1 MRAWAAP
8 GRNRARPGHK
18 EEGEEEEEGEM
29 GNCGTREENAVVA
42 AHAQG
47 IHPFRFAPGFS
58 WADSCRWLFGLDLR
72 LGISNCIG
80 ISSLLDY
87 LPAPSWRLFLLVGG
101 LTVTVDVVTKNAF
114 FLGFLL
120 RCRLVYL

>member
-1 MRAWAAP
+1 
-8 GRNRARPGHK
+8 
-18 EEGEEEEEGEM
+18 M

-58 WADSCRWLFGLDLR
+58 WADSCRWLLGLDLR
-72 LGISNCIG
+72 LGTSNCIG

-87 LPAPSWRLFLLVGG
+87 FPAPSWLLVLLVGG
-101 LTVTVDVVTKNAF
+101 LTVTVDVDYKNAF

-120 RCRLVYL
+120 RCLLVYL

>member
-1 MRAWAAP
+1 
-8 GRNRARPGHK
+8 
-18 EEGEEEEEGEM
+18 M

-58 WADSCRWLFGLDLR
+58 WADSCRWLLGLDLR
-72 LGISNCIG
+72 LGTSNCIG

-87 LPAPSWRLFLLVGG
+87 FPAPSWLLVLLVGG
-101 LTVTVDVVTKNAF
+101 LTVTVDVDYQKCFLSWLSIAMPFGLSVVSDWRFGCKIRF
-114 FLGFLL
+114 FSGSNPY
-120 RCRLVYL
+120 RH